1 VQLVR
6 RPFAA
11 VISLI
16 AAAAIALPT
25 VTVLPAHAQVSGV
38 AAPRVSTE
46 SIQLT
51 AGAFEQIWAIATGA
65 DSDYPLPA
73 GAHPIAPIAEQLG
86 NSLLSYGRQLLTGQG
101 GLIPAEISAQVA
113 RVQATGSPV
122 NALLVDDVVI
132 VGLSAF
138 SAVFLTGIVVL
149 SLPASSSSL
158 PSLPGIWLN
167 GLLLPVLKWTY
178 NAFAIRNAI
187 ATALQPTTA
196 LPVAVATTAPAVVP
210 EPTTARA
217 VPSRP
222 LRTTSKA
229 SASAKGA
236 VGSTTPPTKKA
247 AAAATQRSAPPISAT
262 GKAGPPKSG
271 PAAHQR
277 PRHR

>member
-1 VQLVR
+1 M
-6 RPFAA
+6 
-11 VISLI
+11 ISLI

-46 SIQLT
+46 SVQLT

-113 RVQATGSPV
+113 RVQATGSLV
-122 NALLVDDVVI
+122 NALLVDDVVA

-138 SAVFLTGIVVL
+138 SAVFLTVLVVG

-158 PSLPGIWLN
+158 ASLPGIWLN
-167 GLLLPVLKWTY
+167 GLLFPVLKWTY
-178 NAFAIRNAI
+178 NAFAIRNTI
-187 ATALQPTTA
+187 AAALQPPTAQRVAVDTTTA
-196 LPVAVATTAPAVVP
+196 ADSPKPR
-210 EPTTARA
+210 TARSS
-217 VPSRP
+217 PSRP
-222 LRTTSKA
+222 HRA
-229 SASAKGA
+229 PFRAPASAKVATGSPTPPA
-236 VGSTTPPTKKA
+236 STT
-247 AAAATQRSAPPISAT
+247 R
-262 GKAGPPKSG
+262 KAGHAKNGLAARRG
-271 PAAHQR
+271 PRRATSVGAAG
-277 PRHR
+277 